1 MRRYREVDTLKAT
14 DTQLELMSVTVELV
28 GEGSREVESEG
39 KTYADLLAPFDVS
52 KHEVSVMVDG
62 RPVPEDQPVDSGIER
77 VRVVR
82 LIQGG

>member
-1 MRRYREVDTLKAT
+1 
-14 DTQLELMSVTVELV
+14 MSVTVELV
-28 GEGSREVESEG
+28 GEGERELDATG
-39 KTYADLLAPFDVS
+39 KSYADLLSPFDVS

-62 RPVPEDQPVDSGIER
+62 RPVPEDQPVDSDVEH